1 MDTHIQIAAE
11 NLVMAYLK
19 HDTSQ
24 ENTDFHS
31 WSETFMHFFNQYFG
45 NAYFYLFSVNSKKE
59 HLTVEYTNQPHC
71 EFKTISY
78 KNDDI
83 LSYLSKDTPS
93 FFALPSTSNLLN
105 TCTAN
110 LNSLRAGIFFPL
122 YEKNSLVGVLCI
134 FSDILFADNQIKIL
148 YPLINHSFLR
158 TYQLHQLKK
167 EISKLESMNRA
178 LEASQE
184 AMHEN
189 AINFIKIHKKL
200 TDSLAYAKRIQHA
213 ILPSTQLLDNIFNEH
228 FIIYLPKDIV
238 SGDFYWCSQVDY
250 TFLAVVDCTGHGVP
264 GAFMSMIGHTLL
276 NEIINTKRQTDPATI
291 LKLLHKGIKEVLKQ
305 EESNNKDG
313 MDISLC
319 RLERNAN
326 FQLKLTFAGAKSTLF
341 IYQNGTLTKIN
352 GNRKNIGGIHYKEQM
367 DFDNQEFDLQDGA
380 ILYLMTD
387 GFVDTANQER
397 ARIGMEKFQN
407 LLKEFANLPLT
418 LQKEKLLQY
427 LSDYQGQEPQRDDIT
442 ILAVR
447 V

>member
-1 MDTHIQIAAE
+1 MQISVE
-11 NLVMAYLK
+11 NLVTAYLR
-19 HDTSQ
+19 HDASQ
-24 ENTDFHS
+24 ENTDFQT
-31 WSETFMHFFNQYFG
+31 WSETFIRFFSQYFG

-59 HLTVEYTNQPHC
+59 HLIVEYTNQPHC
-71 EFKTISY
+71 EFKIISY
-78 KNDDI
+78 KDDNI
-83 LSYLSKDTPS
+83 LTYLLKDAPT
-93 FFALPSTSNLLN
+93 FVALPSTSSLISA
-105 TCTAN
+105 CTSH
-110 LNSLRAGIFFPL
+110 LNSLQAGIFLPL
-122 YEKNSLVGVLCI
+122 YEKNNLVGVLCI
-134 FSDILFADNQIKIL
+134 FSVSLFPDNQIKTL
-148 YPLINHSFLR
+148 YPLISHSFLR

-167 EISKLESMNRA
+167 EISKLESMNKA

-189 AINFIKIHKKL
+189 AINFIKLHKKL
-200 TDSLAYAKRIQHA
+200 TDSLAYAKRIQQA
-213 ILPSTQLLDNIFNEH
+213 ILPSTQLLDNIFTEH
-228 FIIYLPKDIV
+228 FIIYLSKDIV

-276 NEIINTKRQTDPATI
+276 NEIINTKRHTDPATI

-313 MDISLC
+313 MDISIC

-341 IYQNGTLTKIN
+341 IYQNDALTKIN

-397 ARIGMEKFQN
+397 ARIGMERFQI
-407 LLKEFANLPLT
+407 LLKNFANLPLA

-427 LSDYQGQEPQRDDIT
+427 LSDYQGQAPQRDDIT